1 MKNMSAGV
9 DKVIVNQIKLEA
21 RRDKLSCSDHWQW
34 WDWVA
39 PDTDSMN
46 DALGELTEAFPDMRY
61 WLHKIPEVESNYL
74 SVRFV
79 NGTEPVIFG
88 SLLYAVKNERDDK
101 RQDNQMFFY
110 VDRNNLVTLNMDDNT
125 RGIMKT
131 DERAHMLQQCSEAR
145 DGMFVLFRAI
155 LHYYHVGMD
164 HFEMNLRDLERKM
177 ESRNARTLM
186 DQILAARFELL
197 YWSNLFIPY
206 SELMAAAHEAY
217 LSEINENRYFQQLQH
232 RVERMERL
240 FSHYEK
246 EIDTLISIDN
256 AISGVR
262 GNEIMKT
269 LTIVTAVFIPATA
282 AGAIWGM
289 NFENLPFIDKSWGV
303 VLVLVVIILSMIS
316 MYVWL
321 MMKGWTGDLLKVKSS
336 QPSAEET
343 EKKGAT
349 EKRKG

>member
-1 MKNMSAGV
+1 MIV
-9 DKVIVNQIKLEA
+9 DKVKLEA
-21 RRDKLSCSDHWQW
+21 RRDKLSFSGQWQW

-39 PDTDSMN
+39 PDPESMG
-46 DALGELTEAFPDMRY
+46 DALEELTNLFPEMQH
-61 WLHKIPEVESNYL
+61 WLRKIPEVRSNYL
-74 SVRFV
+74 SVRFM

-88 SLLYAVKNERDDK
+88 SLLYAIKNERDDK
-101 RQDNQMFFY
+101 RKDNQMFFY
-110 VDRNNLVTLNMDDNT
+110 VERGTLITLNIDDNT
-125 RGIMKT
+125 RGIMNT
-131 DERAHMLQQCSEAR
+131 GERATMLQHCSDAR

-206 SELMAAAHEAY
+206 SELMAAAREAY
-217 LSEINENRYFQQLQH
+217 LDELKENRFFQQLQH
-232 RVERMERL
+232 RIERMERL
-240 FSHYEK
+240 FNHYEK

-262 GNEIMKT
+262 GNDIMKT
-269 LTIVTAVFIPATA
+269 LTLVTSVFTPATA

-289 NFENLPFIDKSWGV
+289 NFENLPWIDKTWGV
-303 VLVLVVIILSMIS
+303 VLVISLIIISMIS
-316 MYVWL
+316 MYVWM
-321 MMKGWTGDLLKVKSS
+321 MMKGWTGDILKVKSS
-336 QPSAEET
+336 QPSVKET
-343 EKKGAT
+343 ENGSIVKG
-349 EKRKG
+349 KR

>member
-1 MKNMSAGV
+1 MLVIV
-9 DKVIVNQIKLEA
+9 DKVKLEA
-21 RRDKLSCSDHWQW
+21 RRDKATYLDHWEW

-39 PDTDSMN
+39 PDEESMAE
-46 DALGELTEAFPDMRY
+46 ALEELTSEFPEMQY
-61 WLHKIPEVESNYL
+61 WLRKIPAVESNYL
-74 SVRFV
+74 SVRFM

-88 SLLYAVKNERDDK
+88 SLLYAVKNERDDQRK
-101 RQDNQMFFY
+101 DNQMFFY
-110 VDRNNLVTLNMDDNT
+110 VDQERLVTLNVDDNT
-125 RGIMKT
+125 RGIMNT
-131 DERAHMLQQCSEAR
+131 GERAAMLQQCNEAR

-164 HFEMNLRDLERKM
+164 QFEMNLRDLERTM

-206 SELMAAAHEAY
+206 SELMAAAREAY
-217 LSEINENRYFQQLQH
+217 LDELKENRFFQQLQH
-232 RVERMERL
+232 RIERMERL
-240 FSHYEK
+240 FKHYEK

-269 LTIVTAVFIPATA
+269 LTLVTSVFTPATA

-289 NFENLPFIDKSWGV
+289 NFENLPWIDKTWGV
-303 VLVLVVIILSMIS
+303 VLVLVLIIISMVG
-316 MYVWL
+316 MYVWM

-336 QPSAEET
+336 QPSGKET
-343 EKKGAT
+343 EKRGIG
-349 EKRKG
+349 KRRQ

>member
-1 MKNMSAGV
+1 M
-9 DKVIVNQIKLEA
+9 IVNQIKLEA

-39 PDTDSMN
+39 PDTDNMKN
-46 DALGELTEAFPDMRY
+46 ALEELTESFPDMQY
-61 WLHKIPEVESNYL
+61 WLDKIPEVESNYL

-88 SLLYAVKNERDDK
+88 SLLYAIKNERDDK
-101 RQDNQMFFY
+101 RKDNQMFFY
-110 VDRNNLVTLNMDDNT
+110 VDRTNLVTLNMDDNT

-131 DERAHMLQQCSEAR
+131 DERANMLQQCTVAR

-164 HFEMNLRDLERKM
+164 HFEKNLRDLERKM

-217 LSEINENRYFQQLQH
+217 LSEMKDNRFFLQLQY

-240 FSHYEK
+240 FNHYEK

-349 EKRKG
+349 EKRRG

>member
-1 MKNMSAGV
+1 
-9 DKVIVNQIKLEA
+9 
-21 RRDKLSCSDHWQW
+21 
-34 WDWVA
+34 
-39 PDTDSMN
+39 
-46 DALGELTEAFPDMRY
+46 
-61 WLHKIPEVESNYL
+61 
-74 SVRFV
+74 
-79 NGTEPVIFG
+79 
-88 SLLYAVKNERDDK
+88 
-101 RQDNQMFFY
+101 
-110 VDRNNLVTLNMDDNT
+110 
-125 RGIMKT
+125 
-131 DERAHMLQQCSEAR
+131 
-145 DGMFVLFRAI
+145 
-155 LHYYHVGMD
+155 
-164 HFEMNLRDLERKM
+164 
-177 ESRNARTLM
+177 
-186 DQILAARFELL
+186 
-197 YWSNLFIPY
+197 
-206 SELMAAAHEAY
+206 
-217 LSEINENRYFQQLQH
+217 
-232 RVERMERL
+232 MERL

-343 EKKGAT
+343 EKNGAT